1 MRKFMKWL
9 KQIWE
14 RLVGDGVPGYF
25 NYAEIRKAE
34 QKKRTQHCSSQRTVR
49 EKLLPE
55 LHQIGE

>member
-14 RLVGDGVPGYF
+14 RLVGDGVPDYF

-34 QKKRTQHCSSQRTVR
+34 QKKEHNIAAAN
-49 EKLLPE
+49 ELLGRNSF
-55 LHQIGE
+55 QNYIR

>member
-25 NYAEIRKAE
+25 NYTEIRKAE
-34 QKKRTQHCSSQRTVR
+34 QKKEHNIATAN
-49 EKLLPE
+49 ELLGRNTF
-55 LHQIGE
+55 QNYIR

>member
-25 NYAEIRKAE
+25 NYTEIRKAE
-34 QKKRTQHCSSQRTVR
+34 QKKEHNIAAAN
-49 EKLLPE
+49 ELLGRNSFQN
-55 LHQIGE
+55 HIR

>member
-25 NYAEIRKAE
+25 NYTEIRNAE
-34 QKKRTQHCSSQRTVR
+34 QKKERNIAAANELLGRNSFQQHIR
-49 EKLLPE
+49 
-55 LHQIGE
+55 